1 MVSTKVT
8 LITSKHSRDE
18 YRLRDLFKRFGHGHP
33 VLSCNTDFRPY
44 MAIKYSQY
52 LFIAIIVQNT

>member
-1 MVSTKVT
+1 MT